1 MTPGTQAAIFSSS
14 RVKLV
19 PQAIVTFAFL
29 LPLGLL
35 WFGLAFEIGYDSGP
49 SPGQVAGLIPMTAVV
64 AFLIWLQIL
73 TLRRMARPD
82 VLTVTSAGV
91 DLTMAGRRRLHSW
104 TMLGEPEM
112 RQLGGKS
119 VAQSIVL
126 PLNDGGRVVILAEEY
141 ASRAEDILKTL
152 TQARS
157 GLPFD
162 PPQRSSEA
170 LYLFLA
176 IPAACLVLGIVL
188 TGLGAIIF
196 S

>member
-1 MTPGTQAAIFSSS
+1 M
-14 RVKLV
+14 
-19 PQAIVTFAFL
+19 TFAFL

-35 WFGLAFEIGYDSGP
+35 WFGLAFEIGHDGGP
-49 SPGQVAGLIPMTAVV
+49 AVGHVAVLIVMTAVV

-73 TLRRMARPD
+73 TLRHVAKPD
-82 VLTVTSAGV
+82 VLTVTSAGL
-91 DLTMAGRRRLHSW
+91 DLTMAGRRRGHAW

-112 RQLGGKS
+112 RRLGGKS
-119 VAQSIVL
+119 VARSIVL

-141 ASRAEDILKTL
+141 ACRAEDMLRTL
-152 TQARS
+152 AQARS

-170 LYLFLA
+170 PYVILA